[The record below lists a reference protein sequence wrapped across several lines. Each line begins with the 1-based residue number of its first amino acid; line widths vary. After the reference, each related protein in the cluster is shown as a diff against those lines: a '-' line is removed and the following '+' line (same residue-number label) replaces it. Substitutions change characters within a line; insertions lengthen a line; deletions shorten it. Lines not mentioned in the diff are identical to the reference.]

1 MKNLQLGIAG
11 NIAKKFITSKLT
23 PLFLLASILIGLAA
37 IVLTPKEEEPQI
49 VVPMVDIFIPYPG
62 ASAKEVERK
71 VTTEFE
77 KLIWEIKGM
86 DYVYSVSKPGMA
98 LIIARFKVGED
109 MEDSLVKL
117 YNKLMSNMD
126 KLPPGALQPLVKPMD
141 INDVPIVALTLW
153 SEKKTPYELRQIA
166 KELCLQLKQVEDV
179 SKTWII
185 GGDTRRYKVL
195 IDKDKLKSYHLSL
208 LQVVQAIR
216 SANQKLPAGKV
227 VENNTEFPVEAGEFI
242 RTIDDLKN
250 IVVAVYKGKPVY
262 LRDVATVTDAPID
275 PENYVFIGFGPSAEK
290 KGVSREFIEK
300 HGNQFP
306 AVTVAIAKK
315 KGTNAVVVAKKIL
328 EKLEEIKP
336 KILPADV
343 HVTVTRNYGKTAQDK
358 FHELMFHLG
367 VAIFAV
373 VIFIGI
379 TLGVKEAFVVSIA
392 IPTTLA
398 LTLFVDLLTGYT
410 LNRVTLF
417 ALIFTLG
424 LLVDDAI
431 VVVEN
436 IHRHL
441 KLKERPPLQAAI
453 YAVAEVGNPTILA
466 TFTVIAALLPMAF
479 VRGLMGPY
487 MRPIPVNAS
496 TAMFF
501 SLIVAFV
508 ISPWAAYYLL
518 RKEAEKEEEKFELKK
533 SFTYKAYNKI
543 VRPLLES
550 TWKRWAFLL
559 AILLMMVGAVSMFYT
574 KTVVVKLLPFDNKSE
589 FQVVVDMPEG
599 TSLEET
605 ARVVKAITE
614 YLSTIPEVTD
624 YEAYI
629 GTASPFDFNGL
640 VRHYYLRQ
648 GGNVAD
654 IRINLIDK
662 HERKRQSHDIAREE
676 RPKIQEVAKAVNPEA
691 NVKIVEV
698 PPGPPVLSTL
708 VAEIYGKDDDV
719 RRRIALQIAEIF
731 RKTEGVVDVDTLVD
745 ADHYKYEIKIN
756 RQKARESGVTEE
768 QIVKTVSI
776 ALNGAPVSIAHTDL
790 DSDPVKIFVRLPR
803 EQRERIDDVLSL
815 SVMNKQG
822 KLIPL
827 RELVKIVKVPADK
840 TIYHKNLHPVSYVI
854 GDVSG
859 KYEAP
864 IYPILAIN
872 KYLSEHPLPEGY
884 KIDYTFIPPSMPKD
898 DFKPMMKWDGEW
910 QITYETFRD
919 MGAAFIV
926 ALILIYLLIVGQFQS
941 FVIPMIIMVPIP
953 LTMIGIVPGHWI
965 MTKLLGKTTYFTAT
979 SMIGFIALAGIV
991 VRNSI
996 ILVDFILMRKR
1007 EGAPLKESIIEAG
1020 AVRFRPIVLT
1030 AAAAMVGAAVILL
1043 DPIFQGLAIS
1053 LLFGVFASTTLT
1065 LVVIPVIYYM
1075 VEKKR
1080 WNEQQG

>member
-1 MKNLQLGIAG
+1 MKKFELGIAG
-11 NIAKKFITSKLT
+11 RIAKAFITSKLT

-49 VVPMVDIFIPYPG
+49 VVPMVDVFIPYPG

-71 VTTEFE
+71 VSTTFE
-77 KLIWEIKGM
+77 KFIWEIKGM
-86 DYVYSVSKPGMA
+86 DYVYSISKPGMS

-126 KLPPGALQPLVKPMD
+126 KLPPGALQPLVKPKD
-141 INDVPIVALTLW
+141 INDVPIVTLTLW
-153 SEKKTPYELRQIA
+153 SEKRTPYELRKFA
-166 KELCLQLKQVEDV
+166 KELCLQLKQVENV
-179 SKTWII
+179 SKSWII
-185 GGDTRRYKVL
+185 GGDVRRFKV
-195 IDKDKLKSYHLSL
+195 IVDKDKLKNYHVSL
-208 LQVVQAIR
+208 LQVAQAIK
-216 SANQKLPAGKV
+216 SANAKLPAGKV

-242 RTIDDLKN
+242 RTIEDLKN
-250 IVVAVYKGKPVY
+250 VVVAVYNGRPVY
-262 LRDVATVTDAPID
+262 LKDVAEVVDAPID
-275 PENYVFIGFGPSAEK
+275 PENYVFISFGPHPEK
-290 KGVSREFIEK
+290 KGVSREFIEE

-315 KGTNAVVVAKKIL
+315 KGTNAVDVAKEIL
-328 EKLEEIKP
+328 KKVDEVKAHM
-336 KILPADV
+336 LPADV
-343 HVTVTRNYGKTAQDK
+343 HVTVTRDYGKTAKDK
-358 FHELMFHLG
+358 FNELMFHLG
-367 VAIFAV
+367 VAIAAV
-373 VIFIGI
+373 VVFIGL
-379 TLGVKEAFVVSIA
+379 TLGIKEAFVVSIA

-398 LTLFVDLLTGYT
+398 LTLFVDLITGYT

-441 KLKERPPLQAAI
+441 KLKEMPPLQAAI

-496 TAMFF
+496 IAMFF

-508 ISPWAAYYLL
+508 ISPWAAYHLL
-518 RKEAEKEEEKFELKK
+518 RKEAEKEEKKFVLEKTL
-533 SFTYKAYNKI
+533 TYRLYNKI
-543 VRPLLES
+543 VRPLLDS
-550 TWKRWAFLL
+550 AVKRWAFLFVV
-559 AILLMMVGAVSMFYT
+559 LLMMVGSVMMFYT
-574 KTVVVKLLPFDNKSE
+574 KAVVVKLLPFDNKSE
-589 FQVVVDMPEG
+589 FQVVIDMPEG

-605 ARVVKAITE
+605 ARVTKAIAE
-614 YLSTIPEVTD
+614 YIQTIPEVTD
-624 YEAYI
+624 FESYI

-640 VRHYYLRQ
+640 VRHYFLRQ

-662 HERKRQSHDIAREE
+662 HERKRQSHDIAKEE
-676 RPKIQEVAKAVNPEA
+676 RPKIQAVAQAVNPKA

-708 VAEIYGKDDDV
+708 VAEIYGKDDEV
-719 RRRIALQIAEIF
+719 RRKIAKEIAQIF
-731 RKTEGVVDVDTLVD
+731 KQTPGVVDVDTLID
-745 ADHYKYEIKIN
+745 DDYYKYEVKVK
-756 RQKARESGVTEE
+756 RRKARESGVTEE
-768 QIVKTVSI
+768 QIANVVAMALHGAQVS
-776 ALNGAPVSIAHTDL
+776 VAHTEW
-790 DSDPVKIFVRLPR
+790 DSDPVPIWVRLPR
-803 EQRERIDDVLSL
+803 EQRDDINKILDL
-815 SVMNKQG
+815 TVMNNQG

-827 RELVKIVKVPADK
+827 RELVEIKKVLADK

-854 GDVSG
+854 GDVAG

-872 KYLSEHPLPEGY
+872 KYLSEHPLPSGY
-884 KIDYTFIPPSMPKD
+884 KIEYTFIPPSIPD
-898 DFKPMMKWDGEW
+898 NDFKPVMKWDGEW

-941 FVIPMIIMVPIP
+941 FLIPLIIMVPIP
-953 LTMIGIVPGHWI
+953 LTMIGIIPGHWI
-965 MTKLLGKTTYFTAT
+965 MSKILGKIAYFTAT

-1007 EGAPLKESIIEAG
+1007 EGAPLKDSIIEAG

-1053 LLFGVFASTTLT
+1053 LLFGVFASTMLT

-1075 VEKKR
+1075 LERRNWEK
-1080 WNEQQG
+1080 E

>member
-1 MKNLQLGIAG
+1 MKNINLGIAG
-11 NIAKKFITSKLT
+11 NIAKRFITSKIT
-23 PLFLLASILIGLAA
+23 PLLLIASLLIGVAAA
-37 IVLTPKEEEPQI
+37 IFTPKEEDPQI

-62 ASAKEVERK
+62 APAKEVERK
-71 VTTEFE
+71 VTTRFE
-77 KLIWEIKGM
+77 KLIWEIKGI
-86 DYVYSVSKPGMA
+86 DYVYSVTKPGMS
-98 LIIARFKVGED
+98 LIIARFKVGQD

-126 KLPPGALQPLVKPMD
+126 KLPPGALQPLVKPKD
-141 INDVPIVALTLW
+141 INDVPIVTLTVW
-153 SEKKTPYELRQIA
+153 SEDKTPYELRKIA
-166 KELCLQLKQVEDV
+166 KELCLQLKQVDNV

-185 GGDTRRYKVL
+185 GGDTRRFKV
-195 IDKDKLKSYHLSL
+195 IVDRDKLKNYHLSL
-208 LQVVQAIR
+208 LQIAQAIK
-216 SANQKLPAGKV
+216 SANAKINAGTIT
-227 VENNTEFPVEAGEFI
+227 ENNTEFPVEAGEFI
-242 RTIDDLKN
+242 KTIDDLKN
-250 IVVAVYKGKPVY
+250 IVVGVYRGKPIY
-262 LRDVATVTDAPID
+262 LKNVAEITDAPID
-275 PENYVFIGFGPSAEK
+275 PEHYVYIGFGPHSEE
-290 KGVSREFIEK
+290 KGVSKEFIEK

-306 AVTVAIAKK
+306 AVTIAIAKK
-315 KGTNAVVVAKKIL
+315 KGTNAVTVAHQIL
-328 EKLEEIKP
+328 EKLKEIEPHMLP
-336 KILPADV
+336 KDV
-343 HVTVTRNYGKTAQDK
+343 HVTVTRNYGKTAEDK
-358 FHELMFHLG
+358 FDELMFHLG

-373 VIFIGI
+373 VVFIGL
-379 TLGVKEAFVVSIA
+379 TLGVREALVVSLA

-441 KLKERPPLQAAI
+441 KLKEMPPLQAAI

-487 MRPIPVNAS
+487 MRPIPVNS
-496 TAMFF
+496 SIAMFF
-501 SLIVAFV
+501 SLLVAFI

-518 RKEAEKEEEKFELKK
+518 RKEAEKEEKK
-533 SFTYKAYNKI
+533 VVLEETRTYKIYNKLI
-543 VRPLLES
+543 RPLLDS
-550 TWKRWAFLL
+550 TFKRWAFLGT
-559 AILLMMVGAVSMFYT
+559 ILLLMVGSVALFFT

-605 ARVVKAITE
+605 ARVVKAITN
-614 YLSTIPEVTD
+614 YIQTIPEVTD

-640 VRHYYLRQ
+640 VRHYYLRK

-662 HERKRQSHDIAREE
+662 HKRKRQSHDIAKEE
-676 RPKIQEVAKAVNPEA
+676 RPKIEAVARAVNPKA

-698 PPGPPVLSTL
+698 PPGPPVLATL
-708 VAEIYGKDDDV
+708 VAEIYGKDDKV
-719 RRRIALQIAEIF
+719 RRRIAKEVEEIF
-731 RKTEGVVDVDTLVD
+731 KKTPGVVDVDTLVD
-745 ADHYKYEIKIN
+745 ADHYKYEVVVN
-756 RQKARESGVTEE
+756 RKKARESGVTEA
-768 QIVKTVSI
+768 QIAQTVRIALHGATVS
-776 ALNGAPVSIAHTDL
+776 VAHTL
-790 DSDPVKIFVRLPR
+790 YDSDPVSIFVRLPR
-803 EQRERIDDVLSL
+803 TQRDDINKILDL
-815 SVMNKQG
+815 TVMNSQG

-827 RELVKIVKVPADK
+827 RELVKIKKALADK

-854 GDVSG
+854 GNVAG

-872 KYLSEHPLPEGY
+872 DYLKKHPLPDGY
-884 KIDYTFIPPSMPKD
+884 KLKYSFIPPSIPQT
-898 DFKPMMKWDGEW
+898 DFKPVMKWDGEW

-941 FVIPMIIMVPIP
+941 FVIPMIIMAPIP
-953 LTMIGIVPGHWI
+953 LTMIGIIPGHWVMSKI
-965 MTKLLGKTTYFTAT
+965 IGKTAYFTAT

-1007 EGAPLKESIIEAG
+1007 EGAPLKDSIIEAG
-1020 AVRFRPIVLT
+1020 AVRLRPIVLT
-1030 AAAAMVGAAVILL
+1030 AAAAMVGSAVILL

-1053 LLFGVFASTTLT
+1053 ILFGVFASTTLT
-1065 LVVIPVIYYM
+1065 LGVIPVLYYM
-1075 VEKKR
+1075 LEKRNWEK
-1080 WNEQQG
+1080 E

>member
-1 MKNLQLGIAG
+1 MKNVNLGIAG
-11 NIAKKFITSKLT
+11 NIAKRFITSKIT
-23 PLFLLASILIGLAA
+23 PLLLIASLLIGVAAA
-37 IVLTPKEEEPQI
+37 ILTPKEEDPQI

-62 ASAKEVERK
+62 APAKEVERK
-71 VTTEFE
+71 VTTRFE
-77 KLIWEIKGM
+77 KLIWEIKGI
-86 DYVYSVSKPGMA
+86 DYVYSVTKPGMS

-126 KLPPGALQPLVKPMD
+126 KLPPGALQPLVKPKD
-141 INDVPIVALTLW
+141 INDVPIVTLTVW
-153 SEKKTPYELRQIA
+153 SEDKTPYELRKIA
-166 KELCLQLKQVEDV
+166 KELCLQLKQIDNV

-185 GGDTRRYKVL
+185 GGDTRRFKVL
-195 IDKDKLKSYHLSL
+195 IDRDKLKNYHLSL
-208 LQVVQAIR
+208 LQIAQAIK
-216 SANQKLPAGKV
+216 SANAKINAGTIT
-227 VENNTEFPVEAGEFI
+227 ENNTEFPVEAGEFI
-242 RTIDDLKN
+242 KTIDDLKN
-250 IVVAVYKGKPVY
+250 VVVGVYRGKPVY
-262 LRDVATVTDAPID
+262 LKNVAEVTDAPID
-275 PENYVFIGFGPSAEK
+275 PEHYVYIGFGPHSEE
-290 KGVSREFIEK
+290 KGVSKEFIEK

-306 AVTVAIAKK
+306 AVTIAIAKK
-315 KGTNAVVVAKKIL
+315 KGTNAVTVAHQIL
-328 EKLEEIKP
+328 EKLKKIEPYMLP
-336 KILPADV
+336 KDV
-343 HVTVTRNYGKTAQDK
+343 HVTVTRNYGKTAEDK
-358 FHELMFHLG
+358 FDELMFHLG

-373 VIFIGI
+373 VVFIGL
-379 TLGVKEAFVVSIA
+379 TLGVREALVVSLA

-398 LTLFVDLLTGYT
+398 LTLFIDLLTGYT

-441 KLKERPPLQAAI
+441 KLKEMPPLQAAI

-487 MRPIPVNAS
+487 MRPIPVNS
-496 TAMFF
+496 SIAMFF
-501 SLIVAFV
+501 SLLVAFI

-518 RKEAEKEEEKFELKK
+518 RKEAEKEEKK
-533 SFTYKAYNKI
+533 VVLEETRTYKIYNKLI
-543 VRPLLES
+543 RPLLDS
-550 TWKRWAFLL
+550 ALKRWVFLGV
-559 AILLMMVGAVSMFYT
+559 ILLLMVGSVALFFT

-605 ARVVKAITE
+605 ARVVKAITN
-614 YLSTIPEVTD
+614 YLQTIPEVVD

-640 VRHYYLRQ
+640 VRHYYLRK

-662 HERKRQSHDIAREE
+662 HKRKRQSHDIAKEE
-676 RPKIQEVAKAVNPEA
+676 RPKIEAVAKAVNPKA

-698 PPGPPVLSTL
+698 PPGPPVLATL
-708 VAEIYGKDDDV
+708 VAEIYGKDDKV
-719 RRRIALQIAEIF
+719 RRRIAKEVEEIF
-731 RKTEGVVDVDTLVD
+731 RKTPGVVDVDTLVD
-745 ADHYKYEIKIN
+745 ADHYKYEVVVN
-756 RQKARESGVTEE
+756 RKKARESGVTEA
-768 QIVKTVSI
+768 QITQTVRIALKGATVS
-776 ALNGAPVSIAHTDL
+776 VAHTSY
-790 DSDPVKIFVRLPR
+790 DSDPVSIFVRLPR
-803 EQRERIDDVLSL
+803 TQRDDINKILDL
-815 SVMNKQG
+815 TVMNRQG

-827 RELVKIVKVPADK
+827 RELVKIKKVLADK

-854 GDVSG
+854 GNVAG

-872 KYLSEHPLPEGY
+872 DYLKKHPLPDGY
-884 KIDYTFIPPSMPKD
+884 KLKYSFIPPSIPQT

-941 FVIPMIIMVPIP
+941 FVIPMIIMAPIP
-953 LTMIGIVPGHWI
+953 LTMIGIIPGHWVMSKI
-965 MTKLLGKTTYFTAT
+965 IGKTAYFTAT

-1007 EGAPLKESIIEAG
+1007 EGAPLKDSIIEAG
-1020 AVRFRPIVLT
+1020 AVRLRPIVLT
-1030 AAAAMVGAAVILL
+1030 AAAAMVGSAVILL

-1053 LLFGVFASTTLT
+1053 ILFGVFASTTLT
-1065 LVVIPVIYYM
+1065 LGVIPVLYYM
-1075 VEKKR
+1075 FEKRNWEK
-1080 WNEQQG
+1080 E

>member
-1 MKNLQLGIAG
+1 MKNIDLGIAG
-11 NIAKKFITSKLT
+11 NITRKFITSKLT

-71 VTTEFE
+71 VSTEFE

-86 DYVYSVSKPGMA
+86 DYVYSISKPGMS
-98 LIIARFKVGED
+98 LIIARFKVGEN
-109 MEDSLVKL
+109 MEDALVRL

-126 KLPPGALQPLVKPMD
+126 KLPPGAMQPLVKPMD
-141 INDVPIVALTLW
+141 INDVPIVSLTLW
-153 SEKKTPYELRQIA
+153 SNKRNPYEIRQIA
-166 KELCLQLKQVEDV
+166 RELCYHLKQVENI

-185 GGDTRRYKVL
+185 GGDARKYKVL
-195 IDKDKLKSYHLSL
+195 IDRDKLKNYHLSL
-208 LQVVQAIR
+208 LQVVQAIK
-216 SANQKLPAGKV
+216 SANLKLPAGNI

-242 RTIDDLKN
+242 KTIDDLKN
-250 IVVAVYKGKPVY
+250 IVVAVYNGKPVY
-262 LRDVATVTDAPID
+262 LKDVAEVVDAPID
-275 PENYVFIGFGPSAEK
+275 PENYVFIGFGPHAEK
-290 KGVSREFIEK
+290 QGVSREFIKE

-306 AVTVAIAKK
+306 AVTIAIAKK
-315 KGTNAVVVAKKIL
+315 KGTNAVTVAEEIL
-328 EKLEEIKP
+328 EKFEDVKSN
-336 KILPADV
+336 ILPSDV

-358 FHELMFHLG
+358 FDELMFHLG

-373 VIFIGI
+373 VIFIGL
-379 TLGVKEAFVVSIA
+379 TLGIKEAFVVSIA

-441 KLKERPPLQAAI
+441 KLKQMPPLQAAI

-479 VRGLMGPY
+479 VSGLMGPY

-518 RKEAEKEEEKFELKK
+518 RKEAEKEEEKFELEKTL
-533 SFTYKAYNKI
+533 TYRIYNRI
-543 VRPLLES
+543 VKPLLDS
-550 TWKRWAFLL
+550 AVKRWVFLL
-559 AILLMMVGAVSMFYT
+559 GVLLLMAGSVFMFYT
-574 KTVVVKLLPFDNKSE
+574 KAVVVKLLPFDNKSE

-605 ARVVKAITE
+605 ARVTKAIAN
-614 YLSTIPEVTD
+614 YIATIPEVTD
-624 YEAYI
+624 YEMYV

-662 HERKRQSHDIAREE
+662 HERKRQSHDIAKEE
-676 RPKIQEVAKAVNPEA
+676 RPKIQEVVKAVNPDA

-719 RRRIALQIAEIF
+719 RRRIAEQIAQIF
-731 RKTEGVVDVDTLVD
+731 RETSGVVDVDTLVD
-745 ADHYKYEIKIN
+745 ADYYKYEVKIN
-756 RQKARESGVTEE
+756 KKEARESGITEE
-768 QIVKTVSI
+768 QISQTISI
-776 ALNGAPVSIAHTDL
+776 ALRGASVSVAHTDYDSEPVSIFL
-790 DSDPVKIFVRLPR
+790 RLPR
-803 EQRERIDDVLSL
+803 HQREKVEDILNL
-815 SVMNKQG
+815 SVMNREG

-827 RELVKIVKVPADK
+827 REIATVVKVPADK

-854 GDVSG
+854 GDVAG

-872 KYLSEHPLPEGY
+872 KYLSENPLPEGY
-884 KIDYTFIPPSMPKD
+884 KIEYTFIPPSMPES

-919 MGAAFIV
+919 MGAAFMV

-941 FVIPMIIMVPIP
+941 FIVPMVIMIPIP
-953 LTMIGIVPGHWI
+953 LTMIGIVPGHWL
-965 MTKLLGKTTYFTAT
+965 MTQILGKTTYFTAT

-996 ILVDFILMRKR
+996 ILVDFILMKKR
-1007 EGAPLKESIIEAG
+1007 EGAPLKDSIIEAG

-1043 DPIFQGLAIS
+1043 DPIFQGLAVS

-1065 LVVIPVIYYM
+1065 LIVIPVIYYM
-1075 VEKKR
+1075 LEKR
-1080 WNEQQG
+1080 NWERL

>member
-1 MKNLQLGIAG
+1 MKNINLGIAG
-11 NIAKKFITSKLT
+11 NIAKRFITSKIT
-23 PLFLLASILIGLAA
+23 PLLLVASLLIGVAAA
-37 IVLTPKEEEPQI
+37 ILTPKEEDPQI

-62 ASAKEVERK
+62 APVKEVERK
-71 VTTEFE
+71 VTTCFE
-77 KLIWEIKGM
+77 KLIWEIKGI
-86 DYVYSVSKPGMA
+86 DYVYSVTKPGMS

-126 KLPPGALQPLVKPMD
+126 KLPPGALQPLVKPKD
-141 INDVPIVALTLW
+141 INDVPIVTLTLW
-153 SEKKTPYELRQIA
+153 SEDKTPYELRKVA
-166 KELCLQLKQVEDV
+166 KELCLQLKQIDNV

-185 GGDTRRYKVL
+185 GGDTRRFKV
-195 IDKDKLKSYHLSL
+195 IVDRDKLKNYHLSL
-208 LQVVQAIR
+208 LQVAQAIK
-216 SANQKLPAGKV
+216 SANVKVNAGKIT
-227 VENNTEFPVEAGEFI
+227 ENNTEFPVEAGEFI
-242 RTIDDLKN
+242 KTIDDLKN
-250 IVVAVYKGKPVY
+250 IVVGVYRGKPIY
-262 LRDVATVTDAPID
+262 LKNVAEVTNAPID
-275 PENYVFIGFGPSAEK
+275 PEHYVYIGFGPHSEE
-290 KGVSREFIEK
+290 KGVSKEFIEK

-315 KGTNAVVVAKKIL
+315 KGTNAVVVAEQIL
-328 EKLEEIKP
+328 EKLEKVKP
-336 KILPADV
+336 YMLPKDV
-343 HVTVTRNYGKTAQDK
+343 HVTVTRNYGKTAEDK
-358 FHELMFHLG
+358 FDELMFHLG

-373 VIFIGI
+373 VIFIGL
-379 TLGVKEAFVVSIA
+379 TLGVREALVVSLA

-398 LTLFVDLLTGYT
+398 LTLFVDLLIGYT

-417 ALIFTLG
+417 ALIFSLG

-441 KLKERPPLQAAI
+441 KLKEMPPLQAAI

-487 MRPIPVNAS
+487 MRPIPVNS
-496 TAMFF
+496 SIAMFF
-501 SLIVAFV
+501 SLLVAFI

-518 RKEAEKEEEKFELKK
+518 RKEAEKEEKK
-533 SFTYKAYNKI
+533 VVLEETRTYKLYNKLI
-543 VRPLLES
+543 RPLLDS
-550 TWKRWAFLL
+550 ALKRWLFLGGVL
-559 AILLMMVGAVSMFYT
+559 LLMVGSVSMFFT

-605 ARVVKAITE
+605 ARVVKAITN
-614 YLSTIPEVTD
+614 YVQTIPEVTD

-640 VRHYYLRQ
+640 VRHYYLRK

-662 HERKRQSHDIAREE
+662 HKRKRQSHDIAKEE
-676 RPKIQEVAKAVNPEA
+676 RPKIEAAAKAVNPNA

-698 PPGPPVLSTL
+698 PPGPPVLATL
-708 VAEIYGKDDDV
+708 VAEIYGKDDSV
-719 RRRIALQIAEIF
+719 RRRIAKEVEEIF
-731 RKTEGVVDVDTLVD
+731 KKTPGVVDVDTLID
-745 ADHYKYEIKIN
+745 ADHYKYEVIVK
-756 RQKARESGVTEE
+756 RKKARESGVTEA
-768 QIVKTVSI
+768 QIAQTVRM
-776 ALNGAPVSIAHTDL
+776 ALKGASVSVAHTL
-790 DSDPVKIFVRLPR
+790 YDSDPVSIFVRLPR
-803 EQRERIDDVLSL
+803 TQRDDVKKILDL
-815 SVMNKQG
+815 TVMNKEG

-827 RELVKIVKVPADK
+827 RELVEIKKVLADK

-854 GDVSG
+854 GEVAG

-872 KYLSEHPLPEGY
+872 DYLKKHPLPDGY
-884 KIDYTFIPPSMPKD
+884 KLKYTFIPPSMPET

-941 FVIPMIIMVPIP
+941 FIIPMIIMAPIP
-953 LTMIGIVPGHWI
+953 LTMIGIIPGHWI
-965 MTKLLGKTTYFTAT
+965 MSKILGKTAYFTAT

-996 ILVDFILMRKR
+996 ILVDFILMRKK
-1007 EGAPLKESIIEAG
+1007 EGAPLKDSIIEAG
-1020 AVRFRPIVLT
+1020 AVRLRPIVLT
-1030 AAAAMVGAAVILL
+1030 AAAAMVGSAVILL

-1053 LLFGVFASTTLT
+1053 ILFGVFASTTLT
-1065 LVVIPVIYYM
+1065 LGVIPVLYYM
-1075 VEKKR
+1075 LEKRNWEK
-1080 WNEQQG
+1080 E

>member
-1 MKNLQLGIAG
+1 MKNVNLGIAG
-11 NIAKKFITSKLT
+11 NIAKSFITSKIT
-23 PLFLLASILIGLAA
+23 PLLLVASLLIGVAAA
-37 IVLTPKEEEPQI
+37 IFTPKEEDPQI

-62 ASAKEVERK
+62 APAKEVERK
-71 VTTEFE
+71 VTTRFE
-77 KLIWEIKGM
+77 KLIWEIKGI
-86 DYVYSVSKPGMA
+86 DYVYSVTKPGMS
-98 LIIARFKVGED
+98 LIIARFKVGEN

-126 KLPPGALQPLVKPMD
+126 KLPPGALQPLVKPKD
-141 INDVPIVALTLW
+141 INDVPIVTLTLW
-153 SEKKTPYELRQIA
+153 SEDKTPYELRKAA

-185 GGDTRRYKVL
+185 GGDPRRFKV
-195 IDKDKLKSYHLSL
+195 IVDRDKLKNYHLSL
-208 LQVVQAIR
+208 LQVVQAIK
-216 SANQKLPAGKV
+216 SANVKLNAGKIT
-227 VENNTEFPVEAGEFI
+227 ENNTEFPVEAGEFI
-242 RTIDDLKN
+242 KTINDLKN
-250 IVVAVYKGKPVY
+250 IVVGVYRGKPIY
-262 LRDVATVTDAPID
+262 LKNVAEVTDAPID
-275 PENYVFIGFGPSAEK
+275 PENYVYIGFGPHSEE
-290 KGVSREFIEK
+290 KGVSKEFIEK

-306 AVTVAIAKK
+306 AVTVAVAKK
-315 KGTNAVVVAKKIL
+315 KGTNAVVVADQTL
-328 EKLEEIKP
+328 TKLDEIKAHMLP
-336 KILPADV
+336 KDV
-343 HVTVTRNYGKTAQDK
+343 HVTVTRNYGKTAEDK
-358 FHELMFHLG
+358 FDELMFHLG

-373 VIFIGI
+373 VIFIGL
-379 TLGVKEAFVVSIA
+379 TLGAREALVVSLA

-441 KLKERPPLQAAI
+441 KLKEMPPLQAAI

-487 MRPIPVNAS
+487 MRPIPVNS
-496 TAMFF
+496 SIAMFF
-501 SLIVAFV
+501 SLLVAFI

-518 RKEAEKEEEKFELKK
+518 RKEAEKEEKK
-533 SFTYKAYNKI
+533 IVLEETRTYKLYNKLI
-543 VRPLLES
+543 RPLLDS
-550 TWKRWAFLL
+550 AVKRWAFLGVV
-559 AILLMMVGAVSMFYT
+559 ILLMAGSVALFFT

-605 ARVVKAITE
+605 ARVVKAITN
-614 YLSTIPEVTD
+614 YIQTIPEVTD

-640 VRHYYLRQ
+640 VRHYYLRK

-662 HERKRQSHDIAREE
+662 HKRKRQSHDIAKEE
-676 RPKIQEVAKAVNPEA
+676 REKIQAAAKAVNPEA

-698 PPGPPVLSTL
+698 PPGPPVLATL
-708 VAEIYGKDDDV
+708 VAEIYGKDDSV
-719 RRRIALQIAEIF
+719 RRRIAKEVEEVF
-731 RKTEGVVDVDTLVD
+731 KKTPGVVDVDTLVD
-745 ADHYKYEIKIN
+745 ADHYKYEIKVK
-756 RQKARESGVTEE
+756 RRKARESGVTEA
-768 QIVKTVSI
+768 QIAQTVRI
-776 ALNGAPVSIAHTDL
+776 ALNGATVSEAHTL
-790 DSDPVKIFVRLPR
+790 YDSDPVSIFVRLPR
-803 EQRERIDDVLSL
+803 TQRDDINKLL
-815 SVMNKQG
+815 DLTVMNKEG

-827 RELVKIVKVPADK
+827 RELVEVKKVLADK
-840 TIYHKNLHPVSYVI
+840 TIYHKNLHPVSYVV
-854 GDVSG
+854 GEVAG

-864 IYPILAIN
+864 IYPILTIN
-872 KYLSEHPLPEGY
+872 DYLKNHPLPDGY
-884 KIDYTFIPPSMPKD
+884 KLEYTFIPPSIPES
-898 DFKPMMKWDGEW
+898 DFRPMMKWDGEW

-941 FVIPMIIMVPIP
+941 FVIPMIIMAPIP
-953 LTMIGIVPGHWI
+953 LTMIGIIPGHWVMSKI
-965 MTKLLGKTTYFTAT
+965 IGKTAYFTAT

-1007 EGAPLKESIIEAG
+1007 EGAPLKDSIIEAG
-1020 AVRFRPIVLT
+1020 AVRMRPIVLT
-1030 AAAAMVGAAVILL
+1030 AAAAMVGSAVILL

-1053 LLFGVFASTTLT
+1053 ILFGVFASTTLT
-1065 LVVIPVIYYM
+1065 LGVIPVLYYM
-1075 VEKKR
+1075 FERRNWEK
-1080 WNEQQG
+1080 E

>member
-1 MKNLQLGIAG
+1 MKNINLGIAG
-11 NIAKKFITSKLT
+11 NIAKRFITSKIT
-23 PLFLLASILIGLAA
+23 PLLLVASLLIGVAAA
-37 IVLTPKEEEPQI
+37 ILTPKEEDPQI

-62 ASAKEVERK
+62 APVKEVERK
-71 VTTEFE
+71 VTTRFE
-77 KLIWEIKGM
+77 KLIWEIKGI
-86 DYVYSVSKPGMA
+86 DYVYSVTKPGMS

-126 KLPPGALQPLVKPMD
+126 KLPPGALQPLVKPKD
-141 INDVPIVALTLW
+141 INDVPIVTLTLW
-153 SEKKTPYELRQIA
+153 SEDKTPYELRKIA
-166 KELCLQLKQVEDV
+166 KELCLQLKQIDNV

-185 GGDTRRYKVL
+185 GGDTRRFKV
-195 IDKDKLKSYHLSL
+195 IVDRDKLKNYHLSL
-208 LQVVQAIR
+208 LQIAQAIK
-216 SANQKLPAGKV
+216 SANVKVNAGKIT
-227 VENNTEFPVEAGEFI
+227 ENNTEFPVEAGEFI
-242 RTIDDLKN
+242 KTIDDLKN
-250 IVVAVYKGKPVY
+250 IVVGVYRGKPVY
-262 LRDVATVTDAPID
+262 LKNVAEVTDAPID
-275 PENYVFIGFGPSAEK
+275 PEHYVYIGFGPHSEE
-290 KGVSREFIEK
+290 KGVSKEFIEK

-306 AVTVAIAKK
+306 AVTIAIAKK
-315 KGTNAVVVAKKIL
+315 KGTNAVTVAKQIL
-328 EKLEEIKP
+328 EKLEKVKP
-336 KILPADV
+336 YMLPKDV
-343 HVTVTRNYGKTAQDK
+343 HVTVTRNYGKTAEDK
-358 FHELMFHLG
+358 FDELMFHLG

-373 VIFIGI
+373 VIFIGL
-379 TLGVKEAFVVSIA
+379 TLGVREALVVSLA

-398 LTLFVDLLTGYT
+398 LTLFVDLLIGYT

-417 ALIFTLG
+417 ALIFSLG

-441 KLKERPPLQAAI
+441 KLKEMPPLQAAI

-487 MRPIPVNAS
+487 MRPIPVNS
-496 TAMFF
+496 SIAMFF
-501 SLIVAFV
+501 SLLVAFI

-518 RKEAEKEEEKFELKK
+518 RKEAEKEEKK
-533 SFTYKAYNKI
+533 IVLEETRTYKIYNKLI
-543 VRPLLES
+543 RPLLDS
-550 TWKRWAFLL
+550 ALKRWLFLGVVL
-559 AILLMMVGAVSMFYT
+559 LLMVGSVSMFFT

-605 ARVVKAITE
+605 ARVVKAITN
-614 YLSTIPEVTD
+614 YIQTIPEVTD

-640 VRHYYLRQ
+640 VRHYYLRK

-662 HERKRQSHDIAREE
+662 HKRKRQSHDIAKEE
-676 RPKIQEVAKAVNPEA
+676 RPKIVAAAKAVNPNA

-698 PPGPPVLSTL
+698 PPGPPVLATL
-708 VAEIYGKDDDV
+708 VAEIYGKDDSV
-719 RRRIALQIAEIF
+719 RRRIAKEVEEIF
-731 RKTEGVVDVDTLVD
+731 KKTPGVVDVDTLVD
-745 ADHYKYEIKIN
+745 ADHYKYEVIVK
-756 RQKARESGVTEE
+756 RKKARESGVTEA
-768 QIVKTVSI
+768 QIAQTVRI
-776 ALNGAPVSIAHTDL
+776 ALKGASVSVAHTL
-790 DSDPVKIFVRLPR
+790 YDSDPVSIFVRLPR
-803 EQRERIDDVLSL
+803 TQRDDIQKILDL
-815 SVMNKQG
+815 TVMNKEG
-822 KLIPL
+822 KLIAL
-827 RELVKIVKVPADK
+827 RELVEIKKVLADK

-854 GDVSG
+854 GEVAG

-872 KYLSEHPLPEGY
+872 DYLKKHPLPDGY
-884 KIDYTFIPPSMPKD
+884 KLKYTFIPPSMPET

-941 FVIPMIIMVPIP
+941 FIIPMIIMAPIP
-953 LTMIGIVPGHWI
+953 LTMIGIIPGHWI
-965 MTKLLGKTTYFTAT
+965 MSKILGKTAYFTAT

-996 ILVDFILMRKR
+996 ILVDFILMRKK
-1007 EGAPLKESIIEAG
+1007 EGAPLKDSIIEAG
-1020 AVRFRPIVLT
+1020 AVRLRPIVLT
-1030 AAAAMVGAAVILL
+1030 AAAAMVGSAVILL

-1053 LLFGVFASTTLT
+1053 ILFGVFASTTLT
-1065 LVVIPVIYYM
+1065 LGVIPVLYYM
-1075 VEKKR
+1075 LEKRNWEK
-1080 WNEQQG
+1080 E

>member
-1 MKNLQLGIAG
+1 MKNINLGIAG
-11 NIAKKFITSKLT
+11 NIAKRFITSKIT
-23 PLFLLASILIGLAA
+23 PLLLVASLLIGVAAA
-37 IVLTPKEEEPQI
+37 ILTPKEEDPQI

-62 ASAKEVERK
+62 APVKEVERK
-71 VTTEFE
+71 VTTRFE
-77 KLIWEIKGM
+77 KLIWEIKGI
-86 DYVYSVSKPGMA
+86 DYVYSVTKPGMS

-126 KLPPGALQPLVKPMD
+126 KLPPGALQPLVKPKD
-141 INDVPIVALTLW
+141 INDVPIVTLTLW
-153 SEKKTPYELRQIA
+153 SEDKTPYELRRIA
-166 KELCLQLKQVEDV
+166 KELCLQLKQIDNV

-185 GGDTRRYKVL
+185 GGDTRRFKV
-195 IDKDKLKSYHLSL
+195 IVDRDKLKNYHLSL
-208 LQVVQAIR
+208 LQVAQAIK
-216 SANQKLPAGKV
+216 SANVKVNAGKIT
-227 VENNTEFPVEAGEFI
+227 ENNTEFPVEAGEFI
-242 RTIDDLKN
+242 KTIDDLKN
-250 IVVAVYKGKPVY
+250 IVVGVYRGKPIY
-262 LRDVATVTDAPID
+262 LKNVAEVTDAPID
-275 PENYVFIGFGPSAEK
+275 PEHYVYIGFGPHSEE
-290 KGVSREFIEK
+290 KGVSKEFIEK

-315 KGTNAVVVAKKIL
+315 KGTNAVVVAEQIL
-328 EKLEEIKP
+328 EKLEKVKP
-336 KILPADV
+336 YMLPKDV
-343 HVTVTRNYGKTAQDK
+343 HVTVTRNYGKTAEDK
-358 FHELMFHLG
+358 FDELMFHLG

-373 VIFIGI
+373 VIFIGL
-379 TLGVKEAFVVSIA
+379 TLGVREALVVSLA

-398 LTLFVDLLTGYT
+398 LTLFVDLLIGYT

-417 ALIFTLG
+417 ALIFSLG

-441 KLKERPPLQAAI
+441 KLKEMPPLQAAI

-487 MRPIPVNAS
+487 MRPIPVNS
-496 TAMFF
+496 SIAMFF
-501 SLIVAFV
+501 SLLVAFI

-518 RKEAEKEEEKFELKK
+518 RKEAEKEEKK
-533 SFTYKAYNKI
+533 VVLEETRTYKLYNKLI
-543 VRPLLES
+543 RPLLDS
-550 TWKRWAFLL
+550 ALKRWLFLGGVL
-559 AILLMMVGAVSMFYT
+559 LLMVGSVSMFFT

-605 ARVVKAITE
+605 ARVVKAITN
-614 YLSTIPEVTD
+614 YVQTIPEVTD

-640 VRHYYLRQ
+640 VRHYYLRK

-662 HERKRQSHDIAREE
+662 HKRKRQSHDIAKEE
-676 RPKIQEVAKAVNPEA
+676 RPKIEAAAKAVNPNA

-698 PPGPPVLSTL
+698 PPGPPVLATL
-708 VAEIYGKDDDV
+708 VAEIYGKDDSV
-719 RRRIALQIAEIF
+719 RRRIAKEVEEIF
-731 RKTEGVVDVDTLVD
+731 KKTPGVVDVDTLID
-745 ADHYKYEIKIN
+745 ADHYKYEVIVK
-756 RQKARESGVTEE
+756 RKKARESGVTEA
-768 QIVKTVSI
+768 QIAQTVRM
-776 ALNGAPVSIAHTDL
+776 ALKGASVSVAHTL
-790 DSDPVKIFVRLPR
+790 YDSDPVSIFVRLPR
-803 EQRERIDDVLSL
+803 TQRDDVKKILDL
-815 SVMNKQG
+815 TVMNREG

-827 RELVKIVKVPADK
+827 RELVEIKKVLADK

-854 GDVSG
+854 GEVAG

-872 KYLSEHPLPEGY
+872 DYLKKHPLPDGY
-884 KIDYTFIPPSMPKD
+884 KLKYTFIPPSMPET

-941 FVIPMIIMVPIP
+941 FIIPMIIMAPIP
-953 LTMIGIVPGHWI
+953 LTMIGIIPGHWI
-965 MTKLLGKTTYFTAT
+965 MSKILGKTAYFTAT

-996 ILVDFILMRKR
+996 ILVDFILMRKK
-1007 EGAPLKESIIEAG
+1007 EGAPLKDSIIEAG
-1020 AVRFRPIVLT
+1020 AVRLRPIVLT
-1030 AAAAMVGAAVILL
+1030 AAAAMVGSAVILL

-1053 LLFGVFASTTLT
+1053 ILFGVFASTTLT
-1065 LVVIPVIYYM
+1065 LGVIPVLYYM
-1075 VEKKR
+1075 LEKRNWEK
-1080 WNEQQG
+1080 E

>member
-1 MKNLQLGIAG
+1 MKNVNLGIAG
-11 NIAKKFITSKLT
+11 NIAKRFITSKIT
-23 PLFLLASILIGLAA
+23 PLLLIASLLIGVAAA
-37 IVLTPKEEEPQI
+37 IFTPKEEDPQI

-62 ASAKEVERK
+62 APAKEVERK
-71 VTTEFE
+71 VTTRFE
-77 KLIWEIKGM
+77 KLIWEIKGI
-86 DYVYSVSKPGMA
+86 DYVYSVTKPGMS

-126 KLPPGALQPLVKPMD
+126 KLPPGALQPLVKPKD
-141 INDVPIVALTLW
+141 INDVPIVTLTVW
-153 SEKKTPYELRQIA
+153 SEDKTPYELRKIA
-166 KELCLQLKQVEDV
+166 KELCLQLKQVDNV

-185 GGDTRRYKVL
+185 GGDTRRFKV
-195 IDKDKLKSYHLSL
+195 IVDRDKLKNYHLSL
-208 LQVVQAIR
+208 LQVAQAIK
-216 SANQKLPAGKV
+216 SANVKLNAGTIT
-227 VENNTEFPVEAGEFI
+227 ENNTEFPVEAGEFI
-242 RTIDDLKN
+242 KTIDDLKN
-250 IVVAVYKGKPVY
+250 IVVGVYRGKPVY
-262 LRDVATVTDAPID
+262 LKNVAEVTDAPID
-275 PENYVFIGFGPSAEK
+275 PEHYVYIGFGPHSEE
-290 KGVSREFIEK
+290 KGVSKEFIEK

-306 AVTVAIAKK
+306 AVTIAIAKK
-315 KGTNAVVVAKKIL
+315 KGTNAVTVAHQIL
-328 EKLEEIKP
+328 EKLKKIEPHMLP
-336 KILPADV
+336 KDV
-343 HVTVTRNYGKTAQDK
+343 HVTVTRNYGKTAEDK
-358 FHELMFHLG
+358 FDELMFHLG

-373 VIFIGI
+373 VIFIGL
-379 TLGVKEAFVVSIA
+379 TLGIREALVVSLA

-398 LTLFVDLLTGYT
+398 LTLFVDLLIGYT

-417 ALIFTLG
+417 ALIFSLG

-441 KLKERPPLQAAI
+441 KLKEMPPLQAAI

-487 MRPIPVNAS
+487 MRPIPVNS
-496 TAMFF
+496 SIAMFF
-501 SLIVAFV
+501 SLLVAFI

-518 RKEAEKEEEKFELKK
+518 RKEVEKEEKK
-533 SFTYKAYNKI
+533 VILEETRTYRIYNKLI
-543 VRPLLES
+543 RPLLDS
-550 TWKRWAFLL
+550 ALKRWLFL
-559 AILLMMVGAVSMFYT
+559 GAVLFLMIGSISMFFT
-574 KTVVVKLLPFDNKSE
+574 KTVIVKLLPFDNKSE

-605 ARVVKAITE
+605 ARVVKAITN
-614 YLSTIPEVTD
+614 YIQTIPEVTD

-640 VRHYYLRQ
+640 VRHYYLRK

-662 HERKRQSHDIAREE
+662 HKRKRQSHEIAKEE
-676 RPKIQEVAKAVNPEA
+676 RPKIEAVAKAINPKA

-698 PPGPPVLSTL
+698 PPGPPVLDTL
-708 VAEIYGKDDDV
+708 VAEIYGKDDKV
-719 RRRIALQIAEIF
+719 RRRIAKEVEEIF
-731 RKTEGVVDVDTLVD
+731 KKTPGVVDVDTLID
-745 ADHYKYEIKIN
+745 ADHYKYKVLVN
-756 RQKARESGVTEE
+756 RKKARESGVTDA
-768 QIVKTVSI
+768 QIAQTVRI
-776 ALNGAPVSIAHTDL
+776 ALKGASVSVAHTL
-790 DSDPVKIFVRLPR
+790 YDSDPVSIFVRLPR
-803 EQRERIDDVLSL
+803 TQRDDIHKILDL
-815 SVMNKQG
+815 TVMNRKG

-827 RELVKIVKVPADK
+827 RELVKIKKVLADK

-854 GDVSG
+854 GNVAG
-859 KYEAP
+859 KYESP

-872 KYLSEHPLPEGY
+872 DYLKKHPLPDGY
-884 KIDYTFIPPSMPKD
+884 KLKYNFIPPSIPQT
-898 DFKPMMKWDGEW
+898 DFKPVMKWDGEW

-941 FVIPMIIMVPIP
+941 FIIPMIIMAPIP
-953 LTMIGIVPGHWI
+953 LTMIGIIPGHWI
-965 MTKLLGKTTYFTAT
+965 MSKILGKTAYFTAT

-996 ILVDFILMRKR
+996 ILVDFILMRKK
-1007 EGAPLKESIIEAG
+1007 EGAPLKDSIIEAG
-1020 AVRFRPIVLT
+1020 AVRLRPIVLT
-1030 AAAAMVGAAVILL
+1030 AAAAIVGSAVILL

-1065 LVVIPVIYYM
+1065 LGVIPVLYYM
-1075 VEKKR
+1075 LEKRNWEK
-1080 WNEQQG
+1080 E

>member
-1 MKNLQLGIAG
+1 MKNIQLGIAG
-11 NIAKKFITSKLT
+11 NIAKKFVTSKLT

-49 VVPMVDIFIPYPG
+49 VVPMVDVFIPYPG

-71 VTTEFE
+71 VTTKFE

-98 LIIARFKVGED
+98 LIVARFKVGEN

-141 INDVPIVALTLW
+141 INDVPIVSLTLW
-153 SEKKTPYELRQIA
+153 SEKKTLYELRQIA

-185 GGDTRRYKVL
+185 GGDTRRFKVL
-195 IDKDKLKSYHLSL
+195 IDKNKLESYHLSL

-227 VENNTEFPVEAGEFI
+227 VEDNTELPVEVGEFI
-242 RTIDDLKN
+242 KTIDDLKN
-250 IVVAVYKGKPVY
+250 IVIAVYNGRPVF
-262 LRDVATVTDAPID
+262 LKDVATIVDAPVD
-275 PENYVFIGFGPSAEK
+275 PENYVFIGFGPNAEK
-290 KGVSREFIEK
+290 KGVSRNFLEK
-300 HGNQFP
+300 YGNLFP
-306 AVTVAIAKK
+306 AVTIAIAKK
-315 KGTNAVVVAKKIL
+315 KGTNAVVVAKEIL

-336 KILPADV
+336 NVLPSDV
-343 HVTVTRNYGKTAQDK
+343 HATVTRNYGKTAQDK
-358 FHELMFHLG
+358 FDELMFHLG

-373 VIFIGI
+373 VIFIGL
-379 TLGVKEAFVVSIA
+379 TLGVKEALVVSIA

-441 KLKERPPLQAAI
+441 KLKEKPPLQAAI

-479 VRGLMGPY
+479 VSGLMGPY

-496 TAMFF
+496 IAMFF

-518 RKEAEKEEEKFELKK
+518 KKEAEEEEKFDLTK
-533 SFTYKAYNKI
+533 SLTYRTYNKI
-543 VRPLLES
+543 VRPLLDS
-550 TWKRWAFLL
+550 KLKRLAFLL
-559 AILLMMVGAVSMFYT
+559 GIFLMMVGAVSMFYT
-574 KTVVVKLLPFDNKSE
+574 KAVVVKLLPFDNKSE

-599 TSLEET
+599 TPLEET
-605 ARVVKAITE
+605 ARVVKAITD

-640 VRHYYLRQ
+640 VRHYYLRE

-654 IRINLIDK
+654 IRVNLIDK
-662 HERKRQSHDIAREE
+662 HERKRQSHDIAKEE
-676 RPKIQEVAKAVNPEA
+676 RPKIQEVAKAVNPKA

-708 VAEIYGKDDDV
+708 VAEIYGKDDEV
-719 RRRIALQIAEIF
+719 RRRLALQIAEIF

-745 ADHYKYEIKIN
+745 DDHYKYEVKIK
-756 RQKARESGVTEE
+756 RRKARESGVTEE
-768 QIVKTVSI
+768 QIAKTISI
-776 ALNGAPVSIAHTDL
+776 ALQGAEVSVARTEL

-803 EQRERIDDVLSL
+803 EQREKIEDILSL
-815 SVMNKQG
+815 SVMNRQG

-827 RELVKIVKVPADK
+827 RELVEIVKVPADK

-854 GDVSG
+854 GDVAG

-872 KYLSEHPLPEGY
+872 KYLSENPLPEGY
-884 KIDYTFIPPSMPKD
+884 KIDYTFIPPSMPKN

-941 FVIPMIIMVPIP
+941 FVIPMIIMIPIP

-996 ILVDFILMRKR
+996 ILVDFILTKKK

-1053 LLFGVFASTTLT
+1053 ILFGVFASTTLT
-1065 LVVIPVIYYM
+1065 LVVIPVTYYM
-1075 VEKKR
+1075 IEKKR
-1080 WNEQQG
+1080 WNNQQG

>member
-1 MKNLQLGIAG
+1 MKKVELGIAG
-11 NIAKKFITSKLT
+11 NITKRFINSKLT
-23 PLFLLASILIGLAA
+23 PLFLLSSILIG
-37 IVLTPKEEEPQI
+37 IVAVIFTPKEEEPQI

-71 VTTEFE
+71 IAVKFE

-98 LIIARFKVGED
+98 LIVARFKVGEN
-109 MEDSLVKL
+109 MEKALVRL

-126 KLPPGALQPLVKPMD
+126 KLPPGAMMPLVKPKD
-141 INDVPIVALTLW
+141 INDVPIVSITLW
-153 SEKKTPYELRQIA
+153 SEKLSPYELRRIA
-166 KELCLQLKQVEDV
+166 KEVCLQLKQVEDV

-185 GGDTRRYKVL
+185 GGDTRRFKVL
-195 IDKDKLKSYHLSL
+195 PDREKLKSYGITL
-208 LQVVQAIR
+208 LQIVQAIN
-216 SANQKLPAGKV
+216 SANQKSLAGSV
-227 VENNTEFPVEAGEFI
+227 VKNNQEFPVEVGEFI
-242 RTIDDLKN
+242 KTIKDLEDLV
-250 IVVAVYKGKPVY
+250 IAVRDGKPVY
-262 LRDVATVTDAPID
+262 LRDVAEVTDASID
-275 PENYVFIGFGPSAEK
+275 PENYVFIGFGPHSEK
-290 KGVSREFIEK
+290 SGVSKEFLEK
-300 HGNQFP
+300 WGNQFP
-306 AVTVAIAKK
+306 AVTIAVAKK

-328 EKLEEIKP
+328 KKLNEVKNR
-336 KILPADV
+336 ILPPYV
-343 HVTVTRNYGKTAQDK
+343 HATVTRNYGKTAQDK
-358 FHELMFHLG
+358 FEELMFHLG

-373 VIFIGI
+373 VVFIGL
-379 TLGVKEAFVVSIA
+379 TLGAKEALVVSIA

-398 LTLFVDLLTGYT
+398 LTLFVDLITGYT

-441 KLKERPPLQAAI
+441 KLKEMPPLQASI

-466 TFTVIAALLPMAF
+466 TFTVIAALLPMGF
-479 VRGLMGPY
+479 VSGLMGPY

-501 SLIVAFV
+501 SLVVAFV
-508 ISPWAAYYLL
+508 ISPWAAYHLL
-518 RKEAEKEEEKFELKK
+518 KKEAEETEEKLILEKTR
-533 SFTYKAYNKI
+533 TYRIYNKI

-550 TWKRWAFLL
+550 PVKRWAFLFSVV
-559 AILLMMVGAVSMFYT
+559 AMMAGAVSLFFT
-574 KTVVVKLLPFDNKSE
+574 KTVIVKLLPFDNKSE

-599 TSLEET
+599 TSLEDT

-614 YLSTIPEVTD
+614 YIKTIPEVKD
-624 YEAYI
+624 YEAYV

-662 HERKRQSHDIAREE
+662 HERKRQSHDIAKEE
-676 RPKIQEVAKAVNPEA
+676 REKIQSSALAVDPRA

-708 VAEIYGKDDDV
+708 VAEIYYKDDDV
-719 RRRIALQIAEIF
+719 RRKIAKEVERIF
-731 RKTEGVVDVDTLVD
+731 KNTPGVVDVDTLID
-745 ADHYKYEIKIN
+745 DDYYKFKFKIN
-756 RQKARESGVTEE
+756 REKARKAGVSEE
-768 QIVKTVSI
+768 QIVKTIQI
-776 ALNGAPVSIAHTDL
+776 ATKGMNIGVAHTEYDT
-790 DSDPVKIFVRLPR
+790 DWVYIFLRLPR
-803 EQRERIDDVLSL
+803 EQRESVDDILDLQV
-815 SVMNKQG
+815 VGANF

-827 RELVKIVKVPADK
+827 RELVEVEKVLADK

-854 GDVSG
+854 AEVSG

-872 KYLSEHPLPEGY
+872 DYLKHHEVLGR
-884 KIDYTFIPPSMPKD
+884 KLDYTFIPPSLPET
-898 DFKPMMKWDGEW
+898 DFKPLMKWDGEW

-926 ALILIYLLIVGQFQS
+926 ALILIYLLIVSEFQS
-941 FVIPMIIMVPIP
+941 FVIPMIIMIPIP
-953 LTMIGIVPGHWI
+953 LTMIGIIPGHWI
-965 MTKLLGKTTYFTAT
+965 MTQIIGKTTYFTAT

-996 ILVDFILMRKR
+996 ILVDFILLKKK
-1007 EGAPLKESIIEAG
+1007 EGVPLRQAIIEAG

-1065 LVVIPVIYYM
+1065 LVVIPVVYYIL
-1075 VEKKR
+1075 EKKN
-1080 WNEQQG
+1080 WEKV

>member
-1 MKNLQLGIAG
+1 MAMKKIDLGIAG
-11 NIAKKFITSKLT
+11 NIAKRFITSKLT
-23 PLFLLASILIGLAA
+23 PLFLVASLLIGVAA
-37 IVLTPKEEEPQI
+37 MILTPKEEDPQI
-49 VVPMVDIFIPYPG
+49 VVPMVDVFIPYPG

-71 VTTEFE
+71 VATPFE
-77 KLIWEIKGM
+77 SLIWQIKGM

-117 YNKLMSNMD
+117 YNKIMSNMD
-126 KLPPGALQPLVKPMD
+126 KLPPGALHPLVKPKD
-141 INDVPIVALTLW
+141 INDVPIVTLTLW
-153 SEKKTPYELRQIA
+153 SDKRTPYELHKFA
-166 KELCLQLKQVEDV
+166 EELLQQLKQVPNT

-185 GGDTRRYKVL
+185 GGDTRHFKV
-195 IDKDKLKSYHLSL
+195 IVDRNKLKNYHLSL

-216 SANQKLPAGKV
+216 SANAKLPAGKIT
-227 VENNTEFPVEAGEFI
+227 ENDKEFPVEAGEFI
-242 RTIDDLKN
+242 KN
-250 IVVAVYKGKPVY
+250 INDLRNVVVAVYKGKPVF
-262 LRDVATVTDAPID
+262 LKDVATVVDAPRD
-275 PENYVFIGFGPSAEK
+275 PTHYVFISFGPHSED
-290 KGVSREFIEK
+290 KGVSKEFLKE

-306 AVTVAIAKK
+306 AVTIAIAKK
-315 KGTNAVVVAKKIL
+315 KGTNAVTVAKAIL
-328 EKLEEIKP
+328 DKLNDVKP
-336 KILPADV
+336 HMLPPDV
-343 HVTVTRNYGKTAQDK
+343 HVTVTRNYGKTAEDK
-358 FHELMFHLG
+358 FEELMFHLG
-367 VAIFAV
+367 VAIAAV
-373 VIFIGI
+373 VVFIGL
-379 TLGVKEAFVVSIA
+379 TLGIREALIVSIA

-441 KLKERPPLQAAI
+441 KLKELPPLQASI

-496 TAMFF
+496 IAMFF

-508 ISPWAAYYLL
+508 ISPWAAYHLL
-518 RKEAEKEEEKFELKK
+518 GKRAEKEEEKFVLEK
-533 SFTYKAYNKI
+533 SFTYRAYNKI

-550 TWKRWAFLL
+550 AWKRWAFLGFVG
-559 AILLMMVGAVSMFYT
+559 LLMVGSVMMFYT
-574 KTVVVKLLPFDNKSE
+574 KAVVVKLLPFDNKSE
-589 FQVVVDMPEG
+589 FQVVIDMPEG

-605 ARVVKAITE
+605 ARVTKAIAD
-614 YLSTIPEVTD
+614 YVQTIPEVTD
-624 YEAYI
+624 FESYI

-640 VRHYYLRQ
+640 VRHYYLRK

-654 IRINLIDK
+654 IRINLVDK
-662 HERKRQSHDIAREE
+662 HKRKRQSHEIAKEE
-676 RPKIQEVAKAVNPEA
+676 RPKIQAVARAVNPEA

-698 PPGPPVLSTL
+698 PPGPPVLATL
-708 VAEIYGKDDDV
+708 VAEIYGKDDKV
-719 RRRIALQIAEIF
+719 RRRIAKEVEEIF
-731 RKTEGVVDVDTLVD
+731 KKTPGVVDVDTLVD
-745 ADHYKYEIKIN
+745 ADHYKYEVVIN
-756 RQKARESGVTEE
+756 RRKARESGVTEE
-768 QIVKTVSI
+768 QISKTISVAFKGAAVSE
-776 ALNGAPVSIAHTDL
+776 AHTKYDME
-790 DSDPVKIFVRLPR
+790 PVAIWVRLPR
-803 EQRERIDDVLSL
+803 TQRDDIRKVLDL
-815 SVMNKQG
+815 TVMNREG

-827 RELVKIVKVPADK
+827 RELVTIKKVLADK

-854 GDVSG
+854 ADVAG

-864 IYPILAIN
+864 IYPILQIN
-872 KYLSEHPLPEGY
+872 KYLSEHPLPDGY
-884 KIDYTFIPPSMPKD
+884 KLSYSFLPPHMPKD

-941 FVIPMIIMVPIP
+941 FIIPMIIMAPIP
-953 LTMIGIVPGHWI
+953 LTMIGIIPGHWI
-965 MTKLLGKTTYFTAT
+965 MSKILGKTAYFTAT

-1007 EGAPLKESIIEAG
+1007 EGAPLKDSIIEAG

-1030 AAAAMVGAAVILL
+1030 AAAAIVGAAVILL

-1065 LVVIPVIYYM
+1065 LVVIPVLYYM
-1075 VEKKR
+1075 IEKRNWK
-1080 WNEQQG
+1080 EE

>member
-1 MKNLQLGIAG
+1 MKNINLGIAG
-11 NIAKKFITSKLT
+11 RIAKAFITSKIT
-23 PLFLLASILIGLAA
+23 PLFLVASLLIGIAA
-37 IVLTPKEEEPQI
+37 VVLTPKEEEPQI
-49 VVPMVDIFIPYPG
+49 VVPMIDVFIPYPG

-71 VTTEFE
+71 ISTRFE
-77 KLIWEIKGM
+77 KLFWEIKGVE
-86 DYVYSVSKPGMA
+86 YVYSTSKPGMS
-98 LIIARFKVGED
+98 LIIVRYKVNSD

-117 YNKLMSNMD
+117 YDKLMSNLD
-126 KLPPGALQPLVKPMD
+126 KLPPGALQPLVKPKD
-141 INDVPIVALTLW
+141 VNDVPIVTLTLW
-153 SEKKTPYELRQIA
+153 SPDRSPYELRKFA
-166 KELCLQLKQVEDV
+166 KEICLQLKQVENV
-179 SKTWII
+179 SKSWII
-185 GGDTRRYKVL
+185 GGDARRFKVL
-195 IDKDKLKSYHLSL
+195 VDKDKLKNYHLSL
-208 LQVVQAIR
+208 LQIANAIR
-216 SANQKLPAGKV
+216 SANVKLPAGKV
-227 VENNTEFPVEAGEFI
+227 DEKNTEFPVEAGEFI
-242 RTIDDLKN
+242 KTVEDLEN
-250 IVVAVYKGKPVY
+250 IVIAVYNGKPVY
-262 LRDVATVTDAPID
+262 LKDVAQVTDAPID
-275 PENYVFIGFGPSAEK
+275 PENYVFISFGPHSEK
-290 KGVSREFIEK
+290 KGVSKEFLKE

-306 AVTVAIAKK
+306 AVTIAVAKK
-315 KGTNAVVVAKKIL
+315 KGTNAVDVANEIL
-328 EKLEEIKP
+328 KKLEEVKP
-336 KILPADV
+336 RILPADV
-343 HVTVTRNYGKTAQDK
+343 HVTVTRNYGKTAEDK
-358 FHELMFHLG
+358 FEELMFHLG
-367 VAIFAV
+367 VAITAV
-373 VIFIGI
+373 VVFIGV
-379 TLGVKEAFVVSIA
+379 TLGIKEALVVSIA

-398 LTLFVDLLTGYT
+398 LTLFIDLLTGYT

-441 KLKERPPLQAAI
+441 KLKEMPPLQAAI

-487 MRPIPVNAS
+487 MKPIPVNS
-496 TAMFF
+496 SIAMFF

-508 ISPWAAYYLL
+508 ISPWAAYHLL
-518 RKEAEKEEEKFELKK
+518 KKEAEKEEEKIVLEKTL
-533 SFTYKAYNKI
+533 TYRIYNRI
-543 VRPLLES
+543 VRPLLDS
-550 TWKRWAFLL
+550 AVKRWAFLF
-559 AILLMMVGAVSMFYT
+559 IVLLMMAGSVSLFFTKAVI
-574 KTVVVKLLPFDNKSE
+574 VKVLPFDNKSE
-589 FQVVVDMPEG
+589 FQVVIDMPEG
-599 TSLEET
+599 TSLEDT
-605 ARVVKAITE
+605 ARVTKAIAN
-614 YLSTIPEVTD
+614 YLQTIPEVTD
-624 YEAYI
+624 YESYI

-640 VRHYYLRQ
+640 VRHYFLRK

-662 HERKRQSHDIAREE
+662 HERKRQSHDIAKEE
-676 RPKIQEVAKAVNPEA
+676 RPKIQEVARKVDPRA

-708 VAEIYGKDDDV
+708 VAEVYGKDDEV
-719 RRRIALQIAEIF
+719 RRRIAKEIEEIF
-731 RKTEGVVDVDTLVD
+731 KKTPGVVDVDTLVD
-745 ADHYKYEIKIN
+745 DDYYKYEIKVK
-756 RQKARESGVTEE
+756 RRKARESGVTEE
-768 QIVKTVSI
+768 QIANTVAM
-776 ALNGAPVSIAHTDL
+776 ALHGAQVSVAHTDW
-790 DSDPVKIFVRLPR
+790 DSDPVPIWVRLPR
-803 EQRERIDDVLSL
+803 EQRDDINKVLDL
-815 SVMNKQG
+815 NVMNDKG

-827 RELVKIVKVPADK
+827 RELVEIKKVLADK

-884 KIDYTFIPPSMPKD
+884 KLEYTFIPPSIPD
-898 DFKPMMKWDGEW
+898 NDFKPTMKWDGEW

-919 MGAAFIV
+919 MGGAFIV

-941 FVIPMIIMVPIP
+941 FIIPLIIMVPIP
-953 LTMIGIVPGHWI
+953 LTMIGIIPGHWL
-965 MTKLLGKTTYFTAT
+965 MTKLLGKITYFTAT

-996 ILVDFILMRKR
+996 ILVDFILMRKK

-1053 LLFGVFASTTLT
+1053 LLFGVFASTMLT

-1075 VEKKR
+1075 VEKRNWQKS
-1080 WNEQQG
+1080 

>member
-1 MKNLQLGIAG
+1 MKNVRLGIAG
-11 NIAKKFITSKLT
+11 NVAKSFITSKIT

-37 IVLTPKEEEPQI
+37 IVFTPKEEEPQI
-49 VVPMVDIFIPYPG
+49 VVPMVDVFIPYPG

-71 VTTEFE
+71 VSTRFE
-77 KLIWEIKGM
+77 KLLWEIKGM
-86 DYVYSVSKPGMA
+86 DYVYSISKPGMS

-109 MEDSLVKL
+109 MEDALVKL
-117 YNKLMSNMD
+117 YNKLMSNLD

-141 INDVPIVALTLW
+141 INDVPIVTLTLW
-153 SEKKTPYELRQIA
+153 SEKRTPYELRQIA
-166 KELCLQLKQVEDV
+166 KELCLQLKQVENV
-179 SKTWII
+179 SKAWII
-185 GGDTRRYKVL
+185 GGDPRRYKVVV
-195 IDKDKLKSYHLSL
+195 DPDRLKNYHLSL

-216 SANQKLPAGKV
+216 SANVKLPAGSV
-227 VENNTEFPVEAGEFI
+227 TTGNREFPVEAGEFI
-242 RTIDDLKN
+242 KTIDDLKN
-250 IVVAVYKGKPVY
+250 VVVAVYGGKPVY
-262 LRDVATVTDAPID
+262 LKDVADVMDAPID
-275 PENYVFIGFGPSAEK
+275 PENYLFIGFGPHSERR
-290 KGVSREFIEK
+290 GVSKEFIEE

-315 KGTNAVVVAKKIL
+315 KGTNAVVVAREIL
-328 EKLEEIKP
+328 DKLEDIKP
-336 KILPADV
+336 KVLPADV
-343 HVTVTRNYGKTAQDK
+343 HVTLTRDYGKTAEDK
-358 FHELMFHLG
+358 FNELMFHLG
-367 VAIFAV
+367 IAIFAV
-373 VIFIGI
+373 VIFIGL

-441 KLKERPPLQAAI
+441 KLKQMPPLQAAI

-479 VRGLMGPY
+479 VSGLMGPY

-501 SLIVAFV
+501 SLVVAFV

-518 RKEAEKEEEKFELKK
+518 RKEAEREEKKFILEETL
-533 SFTYKAYNKI
+533 TYRVYNRI
-543 VRPLLES
+543 VRPLLDS
-550 TWKRWAFLL
+550 APKRWAFL
-559 AILLMMVGAVSMFYT
+559 AGIVLMMAGAVSMFYT
-574 KTVVVKLLPFDNKSE
+574 KSVVVKLLPFDNKSE

-605 ARVVKAITE
+605 ARVVKAIAN
-614 YLSTIPEVTD
+614 YLQTVPEVTD
-624 YEAYI
+624 FEAYV

-640 VRHYYLRQ
+640 VRHYYLRK

-662 HERKRQSHDIAREE
+662 HERSRQSHDIAKEE
-676 RPKIQEVAKAVNPEA
+676 RPKIQAVAKAVNSKA

-708 VAEIYGKDDDV
+708 VAEIYGKDDSI
-719 RRRIALQIAEIF
+719 RRRIAREVEQIFA
-731 RKTEGVVDVDTLVD
+731 KTEGVVDVDTLVD
-745 ADHYKYEIKIN
+745 DDYYKYEVKVKS
-756 RQKARESGVTEE
+756 RKARESGVTEE
-768 QIVKTVSI
+768 QIARTVSI
-776 ALNGAPVSIAHTDL
+776 ALRGAEVSVAHTDY
-790 DSDPVKIFVRLPR
+790 DSDPVSIFVRVPR
-803 EQRERIDDVLSL
+803 VNRDSIEDIYNL
-815 SVMNKQG
+815 SVMSKSG
-822 KLIPL
+822 KLVPL
-827 RELVKIVKVPADK
+827 RELVEIKRVLADK

-854 GDVSG
+854 ADVSG

-884 KIDYTFIPPSMPKD
+884 KLEYTFIPPSMPKD

-941 FVIPMIIMVPIP
+941 FVIPMIIMIPIP

-965 MTKLLGKTTYFTAT
+965 MTQLLGKTTYFTAT

-1043 DPIFQGLAIS
+1043 DPIFQGLAVS

-1065 LVVIPVIYYM
+1065 LVVIPVVYYM
-1075 VEKKR
+1075 LEKRAWEKA
-1080 WNEQQG
+1080 

>member
-1 MKNLQLGIAG
+1 MKNINLGIAG
-11 NIAKKFITSKLT
+11 NIAKRFITSKLT
-23 PLFLLASILIGLAA
+23 PLLLVASLLIGVAA
-37 IVLTPKEEEPQI
+37 AVFTPKEEDPQI

-62 ASAKEVERK
+62 APAKEVERK
-71 VTTEFE
+71 VTTRFE
-77 KLIWEIKGM
+77 KLIWEIKGI
-86 DYVYSVSKPGMA
+86 DYVYSVTKPGMS

-126 KLPPGALQPLVKPMD
+126 KLPPGALQPLVKPKD
-141 INDVPIVALTLW
+141 INDVPIVTLTVW
-153 SEKKTPYELRQIA
+153 SEDKTPYELRKIA
-166 KELCLQLKQVEDV
+166 KELCLQLKQIDNV
-179 SKTWII
+179 SKSWII
-185 GGDTRRYKVL
+185 GGDTRRFKV
-195 IDKDKLKSYHLSL
+195 IVDRDKLKNYHLSL
-208 LQVVQAIR
+208 LQIAQAIK
-216 SANQKLPAGKV
+216 SANVKVNAGTIT
-227 VENNTEFPVEAGEFI
+227 ENNTEFPVEAGEFI
-242 RTIDDLKN
+242 KTIDDLKN
-250 IVVAVYKGKPVY
+250 VVVGVYRGKPVY
-262 LRDVATVTDAPID
+262 LKNVAEVTDAPID
-275 PENYVFIGFGPSAEK
+275 PEHYVYIGFGPHSEE
-290 KGVSREFIEK
+290 KGVSKEFIEK

-306 AVTVAIAKK
+306 AVTIAIAKK
-315 KGTNAVVVAKKIL
+315 KGTNAVTVAHQIL
-328 EKLEEIKP
+328 EKLKEIEPHMLP
-336 KILPADV
+336 KDV
-343 HVTVTRNYGKTAQDK
+343 HVTVTRNYGKTAEDK
-358 FHELMFHLG
+358 FDELMFHLG

-373 VIFIGI
+373 VVFIGL
-379 TLGVKEAFVVSIA
+379 TLGVREALVVSLA

-398 LTLFVDLLTGYT
+398 LTLFIDLLTGYT

-441 KLKERPPLQAAI
+441 KLKEMPPLQAAI

-487 MRPIPVNAS
+487 MRPIPVNS
-496 TAMFF
+496 SIAMFF
-501 SLIVAFV
+501 SLLVAFI

-518 RKEAEKEEEKFELKK
+518 RKEAEKEEKK
-533 SFTYKAYNKI
+533 IVLEETRTYKLYNKLI
-543 VRPLLES
+543 RPLLDS
-550 TWKRWAFLL
+550 ALKRWVFLGV
-559 AILLMMVGAVSMFYT
+559 ILLLMVGSVALFFT

-605 ARVVKAITE
+605 ARVVKAITN
-614 YLSTIPEVTD
+614 YIQTIPEVVD

-640 VRHYYLRQ
+640 VRHYYLRR

-662 HERKRQSHDIAREE
+662 HKRKRQSHDIAKEE
-676 RPKIQEVAKAVNPEA
+676 RPKIEAAARAVNPNA

-698 PPGPPVLSTL
+698 PPGPPVLATL
-708 VAEIYGKDDDV
+708 VAEIYGKDDRV
-719 RRRIALQIAEIF
+719 RRRIAKEVEEIF
-731 RKTEGVVDVDTLVD
+731 KKTPGVVDVDTLVD
-745 ADHYKYEIKIN
+745 ADHYKYEVVVN
-756 RQKARESGVTEE
+756 RKKARESGVTEA
-768 QIVKTVSI
+768 QIAQTVRIALKGATVS
-776 ALNGAPVSIAHTDL
+776 VAHTL
-790 DSDPVKIFVRLPR
+790 YDSDPVSIFVRLPR
-803 EQRERIDDVLSL
+803 TQRDDINKILDL
-815 SVMNKQG
+815 TVMNREG

-827 RELVKIVKVPADK
+827 RELVKIKKVLADK

-854 GDVSG
+854 GNVAG

-872 KYLSEHPLPEGY
+872 DYLKKHPLPDGY
-884 KIDYTFIPPSMPKD
+884 KLKYSFIPPSIPQT

-941 FVIPMIIMVPIP
+941 FVIPMIIMAPIP
-953 LTMIGIVPGHWI
+953 LTMIGIIPGHWVMSKI
-965 MTKLLGKTTYFTAT
+965 IGKTAYFTAT

-1007 EGAPLKESIIEAG
+1007 EGAPLKDSIIEAG
-1020 AVRFRPIVLT
+1020 AVRLRPIVLT
-1030 AAAAMVGAAVILL
+1030 AAAAMVGSAVILL

-1053 LLFGVFASTTLT
+1053 ILFGVFASTTLT
-1065 LVVIPVIYYM
+1065 LGVIPVLYYM
-1075 VEKKR
+1075 FEKRNWEKK
-1080 WNEQQG
+1080 

>member
-1 MKNLQLGIAG
+1 MKNVNLGIAG
-11 NIAKKFITSKLT
+11 NIAKRFITSKIT
-23 PLFLLASILIGLAA
+23 PLLLLASILIGVAAA
-37 IVLTPKEEEPQI
+37 ILTPKEEDPQI

-62 ASAKEVERK
+62 APAKEVERK
-71 VTTEFE
+71 VTTRFE
-77 KLIWEIKGM
+77 KLIWEIKGI
-86 DYVYSVSKPGMA
+86 DYVYSVTKPGMS

-126 KLPPGALQPLVKPMD
+126 KLPPGALQPLVKPKD
-141 INDVPIVALTLW
+141 INDVPIVTLTVW
-153 SEKKTPYELRQIA
+153 SEDKTPYELREIA
-166 KELCLQLKQVEDV
+166 KELCLQLKQIDNV

-185 GGDTRRYKVL
+185 GGDTRRFKV
-195 IDKDKLKSYHLSL
+195 IVDRDKLKNYHLSL
-208 LQVVQAIR
+208 LQIAQAIK
-216 SANQKLPAGKV
+216 SANVKLNAGTIT
-227 VENNTEFPVEAGEFI
+227 ENNTEFPVEAGEFI
-242 RTIDDLKN
+242 KTIDDLKN
-250 IVVAVYKGKPVY
+250 IVVGVYRGKPIY
-262 LRDVATVTDAPID
+262 LKNVAEVTDAPID
-275 PENYVFIGFGPSAEK
+275 PENYVYIGFGSYSEE
-290 KGVSREFIEK
+290 KGVSKEFIKE

-306 AVTVAIAKK
+306 AVTVAVAKK
-315 KGTNAVVVAKKIL
+315 KGTNAVTVAQEILKKL
-328 EKLEEIKP
+328 NEIKP
-336 KILPADV
+336 HILPKDV
-343 HVTVTRNYGKTAQDK
+343 HVTVTRNYGKTAEDK
-358 FHELMFHLG
+358 FDELMFHLG

-373 VIFIGI
+373 VIFIGL
-379 TLGVKEAFVVSIA
+379 TLGVKEALVVSLA

-398 LTLFVDLLTGYT
+398 LTLFIDLLTGYT

-441 KLKERPPLQAAI
+441 KLKEMPPLQAAI

-487 MRPIPVNAS
+487 MRPIPVNS
-496 TAMFF
+496 SVAMFF
-501 SLIVAFV
+501 SLLVAFI

-518 RKEAEKEEEKFELKK
+518 RKEAEKEEKK
-533 SFTYKAYNKI
+533 VVLEETRTYKIYNKLI
-543 VRPLLES
+543 RSLLDS
-550 TWKRWAFLL
+550 ALKRWAFLGV
-559 AILLMMVGAVSMFYT
+559 ILFLMVGSVALFFT

-605 ARVVKAITE
+605 ARVVKAITN
-614 YLSTIPEVTD
+614 YIQTIPEVTD

-640 VRHYYLRQ
+640 VRHYYLRR

-662 HERKRQSHDIAREE
+662 HKRKRQSHDIAKEE
-676 RPKIQEVAKAVNPEA
+676 RPKIEAVARAVNPNA

-698 PPGPPVLSTL
+698 PPGPPVLDTL
-708 VAEIYGKDDDV
+708 VAEIYGKDNSV
-719 RRRIALQIAEIF
+719 RRRIAKEVEEVF
-731 RKTEGVVDVDTLVD
+731 KKTPGVVDVDTLVD
-745 ADHYKYEIKIN
+745 ADHYKYEVVVN
-756 RQKARESGVTEE
+756 RKKARESGVTEA
-768 QIVKTVSI
+768 QIAQTVRIALQGATVS
-776 ALNGAPVSIAHTDL
+776 VAHTL
-790 DSDPVKIFVRLPR
+790 HDSDPVSIFVRLPR
-803 EQRERIDDVLSL
+803 TQRDDINKILDL
-815 SVMNKQG
+815 TVMNNQG
-822 KLIPL
+822 KLVPL
-827 RELVKIVKVPADK
+827 RELVEVKKVLADK

-854 GDVSG
+854 GDVAG

-872 KYLSEHPLPEGY
+872 DYLKKHPLPDGY
-884 KIDYTFIPPSMPKD
+884 KIKYSFIPPSIPKT

-941 FVIPMIIMVPIP
+941 FVIPMIIMAPIP
-953 LTMIGIVPGHWI
+953 LTMIGIIPGHWVMSQI
-965 MTKLLGKTTYFTAT
+965 IGKTAYFTAT

-1007 EGAPLKESIIEAG
+1007 EGAPLKDSIIEAG

-1030 AAAAMVGAAVILL
+1030 AAAAMVGSAVILL

-1053 LLFGVFASTTLT
+1053 ILFGVFASTTLT
-1065 LVVIPVIYYM
+1065 LGVIPVLYYM
-1075 VEKKR
+1075 IEKRNWKK
-1080 WNEQQG
+1080 E

>member
-1 MKNLQLGIAG
+1 MKNIDLGIAG
-11 NIAKKFITSKLT
+11 NITKKFITSKLT

-49 VVPMVDIFIPYPG
+49 VVPMIDVFIPYPG

-71 VTTEFE
+71 ISTRFE

-86 DYVYSVSKPGMA
+86 DYVYSISKPGMS

-109 MEDSLVKL
+109 MEDALVRL
-117 YNKLMSNMD
+117 YDKLMSNMD
-126 KLPPGALQPLVKPMD
+126 KLPPGAMQPLVKPMD
-141 INDVPIVALTLW
+141 INDVPIISLTLW
-153 SEKKTPYELRQIA
+153 SDKKTPYELRQIA
-166 KELCLQLKQVEDV
+166 KEFCLQLKQVEEV

-195 IDKDKLKSYHLSL
+195 IDRDKLKNYHISL
-208 LQVVQAIR
+208 LQVVQAIK
-216 SANQKLPAGKV
+216 SANLKLPAGNI

-242 RTIDDLKN
+242 KTIDDLKN
-250 IVVAVYKGKPVY
+250 IVVAVYNGKPVY
-262 LRDVATVTDAPID
+262 LKDVAEVVDAPID
-275 PENYVFIGFGPSAEK
+275 PENYVFIGFGPHAEK
-290 KGVSREFIEK
+290 KGIGRNFIEK

-306 AVTVAIAKK
+306 AVTIAIAKK
-315 KGTNAVVVAKKIL
+315 KGTNAVTVAEKIL
-328 EKLEEIKP
+328 KKFEDIKSN
-336 KILPADV
+336 ILPSDV

-358 FHELMFHLG
+358 FNELMFHLG

-373 VIFIGI
+373 VIFIGL

-441 KLKERPPLQAAI
+441 KLKQMPPLQAAI

-518 RKEAEKEEEKFELKK
+518 RKEVEKEEEKFELEKTP
-533 SFTYKAYNKI
+533 TYRIYNKL
-543 VRPLLES
+543 VRPLLNS
-550 TWKRWAFLL
+550 AVKRWAFLFGVL
-559 AILLMMVGAVSMFYT
+559 LLMGGSVFMFYT
-574 KTVVVKLLPFDNKSE
+574 KSVVVKLLPFDNKSE

-605 ARVVKAITE
+605 ARVTKAIAN
-614 YLSTIPEVTD
+614 YIATIPEVTD
-624 YEAYI
+624 YEMYV

-654 IRINLIDK
+654 IRINLTDK
-662 HERKRQSHDIAREE
+662 HERKRQSHDIAKEE
-676 RPKIQEVAKAVNPEA
+676 RPKIQEVAKAVNPDA

-708 VAEIYGKDDDV
+708 VAEIYGKDDDI
-719 RRRIALQIAEIF
+719 RRRIAEQIAQIF
-731 RKTEGVVDVDTLVD
+731 RETPGVVDVDTLVD
-745 ADHYKYEIKIN
+745 ADHYKYEVKIN
-756 RQKARESGVTEE
+756 RRKARESGVTEE
-768 QIVKTVSI
+768 QIAQTISI
-776 ALNGAPVSIAHTDL
+776 ALQGASVSVAHTDY
-790 DSDPVKIFVRLPR
+790 DSDPVSIFVRLPR
-803 EQRERIDDVLSL
+803 DQREKVEDILNL
-815 SVMNKQG
+815 SVMNREG

-827 RELVKIVKVPADK
+827 REIATVVKVPADK

-854 GDVSG
+854 GDVAG

-872 KYLSEHPLPEGY
+872 KYLSQNPLPEGY
-884 KIDYTFIPPSMPKD
+884 RIEYTFIPPSIPKN
-898 DFKPMMKWDGEW
+898 DFKPTMKWDGEW

-919 MGAAFIV
+919 MGAAFMV

-941 FVIPMIIMVPIP
+941 FIIPMVIMIPIP
-953 LTMIGIVPGHWI
+953 LTMIGIVPGHWL
-965 MTKLLGKTTYFTAT
+965 MTQILGKTTYFTAT

-996 ILVDFILMRKR
+996 ILVDFILMKKR
-1007 EGAPLKESIIEAG
+1007 EGAPLKDSIIEAG

-1065 LVVIPVIYYM
+1065 LIVIPVIYYM
-1075 VEKKR
+1075 LEKR
-1080 WNEQQG
+1080 NWERP

>member
-1 MKNLQLGIAG
+1 MKNINLGIAG
-11 NIAKKFITSKLT
+11 RVAKSFITSKLT
-23 PLFLLASILIGLAA
+23 PLFLLASLLIGLAA
-37 IVLTPKEEEPQI
+37 IIFTPKEEEPQI

-71 VTTEFE
+71 VSTRFE

-86 DYVYSVSKPGMA
+86 DYVYSVSKPGMS
-98 LIIARFKVGED
+98 LIIARFKVGEN
-109 MEDSLVKL
+109 MENALVRL
-117 YNKLMSNMD
+117 YNKLMSNLD
-126 KLPPGALQPLVKPMD
+126 KLPKGALQPLVKPKD
-141 INDVPIVALTLW
+141 INDVPIVTLTLW
-153 SEKKTPYELRQIA
+153 SPDRTPYELRKFA
-166 KELCLQLKQVEDV
+166 KELCLQLKQVENV
-179 SKTWII
+179 SKSWII
-185 GGDTRRYKVL
+185 GGDSRRFKV
-195 IDKDKLKSYHLSL
+195 IVDKNKLKNYHVSL
-208 LQVVQAIR
+208 LQVAQAIK
-216 SANQKLPAGKV
+216 SANAKLPAGKV
-227 VENNTEFPVEAGEFI
+227 VENDTEFPVEAGEFI
-242 RTIDDLKN
+242 KTINDLKN
-250 IVVAVYKGKPVY
+250 VVVAVYKGKPVY
-262 LRDVATVTDAPID
+262 LKDIATVVDAPKD
-275 PENYVFIGFGPSAEK
+275 PDNYVFISFGPHSEE
-290 KGVSREFIEK
+290 KGVSKEFIKE
-300 HGNQFP
+300 HGNQYP
-306 AVTVAIAKK
+306 AVTVAVAKK
-315 KGTNAVVVAKKIL
+315 KGTNAVNVAQDIL
-328 EKLEEIKP
+328 EKVKLVKAHMLP
-336 KILPADV
+336 KDV
-343 HVTVTRNYGKTAQDK
+343 HITVTRNYGKTAEDK
-358 FHELMFHLG
+358 FKELMFHLG
-367 VAIFAV
+367 VAIAAV
-373 VIFIGI
+373 VVFIGL
-379 TLGVKEAFVVSIA
+379 TLGIKEAFVVSIA

-398 LTLFVDLLTGYT
+398 LTLFIDLITGYT

-441 KLKERPPLQAAI
+441 KLKEMPPLQAAI

-496 TAMFF
+496 IAMFF

-518 RKEAEKEEEKFELKK
+518 RKEAEKEEEKLVLEKTR
-533 SFTYKAYNKI
+533 TYRIYNKV
-543 VRPLLES
+543 VRPLLDS
-550 TWKRWAFLL
+550 ALKRWIFLFAVL
-559 AILLMMVGAVSMFYT
+559 LLMAGSVSMFFT
-574 KTVVVKLLPFDNKSE
+574 KSVIVKLLPFDNKSE
-589 FQVVVDMPEG
+589 FQVVIDMPKG

-605 ARVVKAITE
+605 ARVTKAIAD
-614 YLSTIPEVTD
+614 YIQTIPEVTD
-624 YEAYI
+624 FESYI

-640 VRHYYLRQ
+640 VRHYYLRK

-662 HERKRQSHDIAREE
+662 HKRKRQSHDIAKEE
-676 RPKIQEVAKAVNPEA
+676 RPKIEAVAKAVNPKA
-691 NVKIVEV
+691 KVKIVEV

-708 VAEIYGKDDDV
+708 VAEIYGKDDNI
-719 RRRIALQIAEIF
+719 RRRIAKDIEKIF
-731 RKTEGVVDVDTLVD
+731 KETPGVVDVDTLVD
-745 ADHYKYEIKIN
+745 DDYYKYEVKVK
-756 RQKARESGVTEE
+756 RRKTRESGVSEA
-768 QIVKTVSI
+768 QIAQVVSMAIKGATVS
-776 ALNGAPVSIAHTDL
+776 VAHTQY
-790 DSDPVKIFVRLPR
+790 DSDPVPIFVRLPR
-803 EQRERIDDVLSL
+803 SQRDDIRKILDL
-815 SVMNKQG
+815 TVMNKEG

-827 RELVKIVKVPADK
+827 RELVEVKKVLGDK

-854 GDVSG
+854 GDVAG

-872 KYLSEHPLPEGY
+872 KYLSEHPLPDGY
-884 KIDYTFIPPSMPKD
+884 KIKYNFIPPSIPKS
-898 DFKPMMKWDGEW
+898 DFKPVMKWDGEW

-941 FVIPMIIMVPIP
+941 FIIPMIIMVPIP
-953 LTMIGIVPGHWI
+953 LTMVGIIPGHWL
-965 MTKLLGKTTYFTAT
+965 MSKLLGKITYFTAT

-996 ILVDFILMRKR
+996 ILVDFILMRKK

-1053 LLFGVFASTTLT
+1053 LLFGVFASTMLT

-1075 VEKKR
+1075 VEKRNWESSQK
-1080 WNEQQG
+1080 

>member
-1 MKNLQLGIAG
+1 MKNFNLGIAG
-11 NIAKKFITSKLT
+11 RIAKAFITSKLT
-23 PLFLLASILIGLAA
+23 PLLLISSLIIGLAA
-37 IVLTPKEEEPQI
+37 IVFTPKEEEPQI

-62 ASAKEVERK
+62 ASTKEVERK
-71 VTTEFE
+71 ISTRFE
-77 KLIWEIKGM
+77 KFIWEIKGVE
-86 DYVYSVSKPGMA
+86 YVYSTSKPGMS
-98 LIIARFKVGED
+98 LIIARFKVGEN

-117 YNKLMSNMD
+117 YNKLMSNLD
-126 KLPPGALQPLVKPMD
+126 KLPPGALQPLVKPKD

-153 SEKKTPYELRQIA
+153 SEKRNPYELRKFA
-166 KELCLQLKQVEDV
+166 KELCIQLKQIEDV
-179 SKTWII
+179 SKSWII
-185 GGDTRRYKVL
+185 GGDPRRFKV
-195 IDKDKLKSYHLSL
+195 IVDRDKLKNYHLSL
-208 LQVVQAIR
+208 LQVAQAIK
-216 SANQKLPAGKV
+216 SANTKLPAGKIT
-227 VENNTEFPVEAGEFI
+227 ENNTEFPVEAGEFVK
-242 RTIDDLKN
+242 TIDDLKN
-250 IVVAVYKGKPVY
+250 IVVAVYNGKPVY
-262 LRDVATVTDAPID
+262 LKDVAEVVDAPID
-275 PENYVFIGFGPSAEK
+275 PENYVFIGFGPHPEK
-290 KGVSREFIEK
+290 KGVSKEFLKE

-315 KGTNAVVVAKKIL
+315 KGTNAVDVANEIL
-328 EKLEEIKP
+328 EKVDEIKAHMFP
-336 KILPADV
+336 SDI
-343 HVTVTRNYGKTAQDK
+343 HITVTRNYGKTAEDK
-358 FHELMFHLG
+358 FEELMFHLG
-367 VAIFAV
+367 IAIAAV
-373 VIFIGI
+373 VIFIGL
-379 TLGVKEAFVVSIA
+379 TLGIKEAFVVSLA

-398 LTLFVDLLTGYT
+398 LTLFVDLITGYT

-441 KLKERPPLQAAI
+441 KLKEMPPLQAAI

-487 MRPIPVNAS
+487 MKPIPVNAS
-496 TAMFF
+496 IAMFF
-501 SLIVAFV
+501 SLLVAFI
-508 ISPWAAYYLL
+508 ISPWAAYHLL
-518 RKEAEKEEEKFELKK
+518 KKEAEEEKEKIALEKTL
-533 SFTYKAYNKI
+533 TYRLYNKI
-543 VRPLLES
+543 VRPLLDS
-550 TWKRWAFLL
+550 TVKRLVFLFL
-559 AILLMMVGAVSMFYT
+559 VLIMMVGSVMLFFT
-574 KTVVVKLLPFDNKSE
+574 KTVIVKVLPFDNKSE
-589 FQVVVDMPEG
+589 FQVVIDMPEG

-605 ARVVKAITE
+605 ARVTKAIAN
-614 YLSTIPEVTD
+614 YIQTIPEVTD
-624 YEAYI
+624 YEMYI

-640 VRHYYLRQ
+640 VRHYFLRQ

-662 HERKRQSHDIAREE
+662 HERKRQSHDIAKEE
-676 RPKIQEVAKAVNPEA
+676 RPKIQEVARAVDPRA

-708 VAEIYGKDDDV
+708 VAEIYGKDDKV
-719 RRRIALQIAEIF
+719 RRRIAKEIAEIF
-731 RKTEGVVDVDTLVD
+731 RKTPGVVDVDTLVD
-745 ADHYKYEIKIN
+745 DDYYKYEVKVK
-756 RQKARESGVTEE
+756 RRKARESGVTEE
-768 QIVKTVSI
+768 QIANTVAM
-776 ALNGAPVSIAHTDL
+776 ALRGAQVSVAHTDL
-790 DSDPVKIFVRLPR
+790 DSDPVPIWVRLPR
-803 EQRERIDDVLSL
+803 EQRDDINKILDL
-815 SVMNKQG
+815 TVMNSQG

-827 RELVKIVKVPADK
+827 RELVEIKKVLADK

-854 GDVSG
+854 GDVAG

-872 KYLSEHPLPEGY
+872 KYLSEHPLPDGY
-884 KIDYTFIPPSMPKD
+884 KLEYTFIPPSIPQN
-898 DFKPMMKWDGEW
+898 DFKPTMKWDGEW

-919 MGAAFIV
+919 MGGAFIV

-941 FVIPMIIMVPIP
+941 FIIPLIIMVPIP
-953 LTMIGIVPGHWI
+953 LTMIGIIPGHWI
-965 MTKLLGKTTYFTAT
+965 MSKLLGKITYFTAT

-1053 LLFGVFASTTLT
+1053 LLFGVFASTMLT

-1075 VEKKR
+1075 VERRSWEK
-1080 WNEQQG
+1080 G